1 MIAKNSSVT
10 KCKIIT
16 WTKSL
21 MNKLWCW
28 WYGRK
33 IGGLPGKVDKAAL
46 EWEMS
51 LVAGKAVNQINS
63 THYSL
68 PKKCPRVSTF
78 CRNFDSANF
87 LMVPRRADWLWG
99 DEVLPWFMREVKR
112 GNLWLICFQLRE
124 DFLNFHPGFH
134 FEYWPRLQVG
144 SFEMWFG
151 MSRESEMKA
160 IFKEAMTSY
169 LQQF

>member
-10 KCKIIT
+10 KYKIIS

-21 MNKLWCW
+21 MNNLWWCW

-33 IGGLPGKVDKAAL
+33 IVDLPGKVDKAVL

-68 PKKCPRVSTF
+68 PKKWPRVSLF

-87 LMVPRRADWLWG
+87 LMVPGRAHWLWG
-99 DEVLPWFMREVKR
+99 DDVLPWYMGEVKR
-112 GNLWLICFQLRE
+112 GNLWLICFQLGE

-134 FEYWPRLQVG
+134 FEYWPRLQLA
-144 SFEMWFG
+144 SLEMWFG
-151 MSRESEMKA
+151 MSRESERK
-160 IFKEAMTSY
+160 
-169 LQQF
+169 